1 MIRRGPHKFIW
12 SAPDPPLLFDLD
24 QDPDELV
31 NLAPDRPQQ
40 VAAFTAE
47 VHERWDPAA
56 LHAAVLESQRA
67 RRLTYDALNRGRRTA
82 WDYQPS
88 LHQRHYVTGAADLN
102 DLERRRRFP
111 PPPA

>member
-1 MIRRGPHKFIW
+1 M
-12 SAPDPPLLFDLD
+12 
-24 QDPDELV
+24 
-31 NLAPDRPQQ
+31 
-40 VAAFTAE
+40 AAFDAE
-47 VHERWDPAA
+47 LRERWEAEA

-67 RRLTYDALNRGRRTA
+67 RRLTYDALGRGRRTP

-88 LHQRHYVTGAADLN
+88 LHDRHYVTGAADLN